1 MNTSLKCSNVEK
13 LRKFIGYSISDIC
26 SFLSMSE
33 DEYHHFCNNP
43 SVEGL
48 EKIADLYGIEE
59 YDILTMPFNKLKK
72 NVIKIKAPKN
82 DMYEISRFFRIIK
95 NYEKMDRLLNQE

>member
-1 MNTSLKCSNVEK
+1 MT
-13 LRKFIGYSISDIC
+13 
-26 SFLSMSE
+26 E
-33 DEYHHFCNNP
+33 DEYHYFCNNP
-43 SVEGL
+43 SVESL

-72 NVIKIKAPKN
+72 NVIKIKTPKD

-95 NYEKMDRLLNQE
+95 NYEKMNRLLNKDNK